1 MILAK
6 PWASLAAVSG
16 WNHPAE
22 ESIAKAVITFLALPG
37 EAWISSVMTFLTIP
51 VAATVARILTWI
63 ATVTPATIHAV
74 RITAAVAG
82 VAVRLCVAASHVAV
96 AHVAVAHIAVARI
109 AHPAI
114 AGIAHAIGRGT
125 ALCWTALNWAWL

>member
-6 PWASLAAVSG
+6 PWASLTTVSG

-22 ESIAKAVITFLALPG
+22 ESIAKAVITFLALLG
-37 EAWISSVMTFLTIP
+37 EAWVSSVTTFSTIP
-51 VAATVARILTWI
+51 AAATVARILTRI

-74 RITAAVAG
+74 RMTAAVAG
-82 VAVRLCVAASHVAV
+82 VAVRLCVAAAHVAV
-96 AHVAVAHIAVARI
+96 AHVAVARI

-125 ALCWTALNWAWL
+125 ALCWTAL

>member
-1 MILAK
+1 MILAE
-6 PWASLAAVSG
+6 PWASLTTVSG

-37 EAWISSVMTFLTIP
+37 EAWISSVMTFSTIP

-96 AHVAVAHIAVARI
+96 AHVAAATI

-114 AGIAHAIGRGT
+114 AGIAHAIGRRT
-125 ALCWTALNWAWL
+125 ALSWTAL

>member
-6 PWASLAAVSG
+6 PWASLTTISG

-22 ESIAKAVITFLALPG
+22 ESIAQAIIVFLALLG
-37 EAWISSVMTFLTIP
+37 EAWISAVTTFSTIP
-51 VAATVARILTWI
+51 AAATVARILTRI

-74 RITAAVAG
+74 RMTAAVAG
-82 VAVRLCVAASHVAV
+82 VAVRLCVAAAHVAV
-96 AHVAVAHIAVARI
+96 AHVAVARI

-114 AGIAHAIGRGT
+114 AGIAHTIGWRA
-125 ALCWTALNWAWL
+125 AL

>member
-6 PWASLAAVSG
+6 PWASLTTVSG

-22 ESIAKAVITFLALPG
+22 ESIAKAVITFLALLG
-37 EAWISSVMTFLTIP
+37 EAWISSVTTFSTIP
-51 VAATVARILTWI
+51 AAATVARILTRI

-74 RITAAVAG
+74 RITAAIAG

-96 AHVAVAHIAVARI
+96 AHVAAATI

-114 AGIAHAIGRGT
+114 AGIAQAIGRGT
-125 ALCWTALNWAWL
+125 ALSWTAL